1 MHRSSYHDSVMPDE
15 STGFLV
21 HRPNGC
27 YADFTLGGGGHSNR
41 ILEKLGPNGRL
52 FGFDQDPNAWPNAP
66 VDPRFTLVKGNFSFA
81 ANFLRAFNALPLD
94 GYLADLGVSSHQFDE
109 AGRGFSIRYD
119 ARLDMRMNP
128 TSVLTAAKVINE
140 YEPKEL
146 AQILGNYGS
155 IDKPFRIVNRLVA
168 ERSKE
173 PVETTGKLI
182 ELLRPFSK
190 PGEENQFY
198 ARVFQAL
205 RMEVNSELEVL
216 KRLLEQTPQLLNE
229 GGRAVVISYHS
240 GEDQL
245 VKRFFQ
251 FGNFEG
257 KSVKD
262 FYGNLLR
269 PLHPLT
275 RKVIVP
281 TEQEVAQNPR
291 SRSAKM
297 RVAEKLT
304 QTPKL

>member
-1 MHRSSYHDSVMPDE
+1 MPEE

-27 YADFTLGGGGHSNR
+27 YADFTLGGGGHSRR

-52 FGFDQDPNAWPNAP
+52 FGFDQDPDAWPNAP
-66 VDPRFTLVKGNFSFA
+66 VDSRFTLVKGNFSFA

-109 AGRGFSIRYD
+109 PGRGFSIRHD
-119 ARLDMRMNP
+119 SKLDMRMNP
-128 TSVLTAAKVINE
+128 ASLLTAEKVINE
-140 YEPKEL
+140 YEPQAL
-146 AQILGNYGS
+146 AHILGNYGS
-155 IDKPFRIVNRLVA
+155 IDKPFRIVNRIVA
-168 ERSKE
+168 ERSNQ

-182 ELLRPFSK
+182 DLLRPFSK

-205 RMEVNSELEVL
+205 RMEVNAELSVL
-216 KRLLEQTPQLLNE
+216 KSLLEQTPQLLNE
-229 GGRAVVISYHS
+229 GGRAIVISYHS

-251 FGNFEG
+251 HGNFEG
-257 KSVKD
+257 KAVKD

-269 PLHPLT
+269 PLRPLT
-275 RKVIVP
+275 RKGVVP
-281 TEQEVAQNPR
+281 TEEEIARNPR
-291 SRSAKM
+291 SRSARM
-297 RVAEKLT
+297 RVAEKIT
-304 QTPKL
+304 QASAS